1 LSVDFDQDEPF
12 GDSTIWEHKQFQRTP
27 QI

>member
-1 LSVDFDQDEPF
+1 VDFDQDEPF